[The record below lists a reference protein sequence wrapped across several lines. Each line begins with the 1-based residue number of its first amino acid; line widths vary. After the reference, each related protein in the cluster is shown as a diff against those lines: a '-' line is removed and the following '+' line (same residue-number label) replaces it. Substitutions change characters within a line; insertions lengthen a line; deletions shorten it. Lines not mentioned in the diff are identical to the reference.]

1 MAPALFCV
9 FGVSL
14 SPGFPKRDQTSRGG
28 SKYLETDNHF
38 EVAKNKSIRYIRV
51 Y

>member
-14 SPGFPKRDQTSRGG
+14 SPGFPKRDQTSMGG

-38 EVAKNKSIRYIRV
+38 EVAKNKSIRYIGV